1 MERLKHMSLRR
12 AFFLL
17 AFCGLLAA
25 AVLAVLLWA
34 GCGKLSAQYPLGGVT
49 IGSDGTITQPPAPT
63 PEQWRMLELLEI
75 IALLGAILF
84 PVAGLAAAG
93 TLFYRWKL
101 KGPIVL
107 LLEGT
112 RRIQAHDLDFTIPA
126 VSSDE
131 LGQICAAFEGMRL
144 ELLKTNQE
152 LWRQAEERRRL
163 NAAFAHDLRNPITV
177 VKGSIKLLRQNPT
190 DGQTLDRLER
200 YALRIEQYVEAMS
213 SIQRL
218 EQLPLKIGEVSWA
231 ILRSELEET
240 ARLLAPA
247 LEPVLWGPEAG
258 AVRVDHGILLTVAE
272 NLIGNAARYAR
283 KKLELTLALEGELFT
298 LTVADDGPGFPPEL
312 LQEGPKPFGR
322 LEENGAHF
330 GMGLYSSSL
339 LCQKHGGTL
348 RLENRAE
355 GGAAAAASLQ
365 INCKP

>member
-1 MERLKHMSLRR
+1 MSLSR

-17 AFCGLLAA
+17 ALCGLLAA
-25 AVLAVLLWA
+25 LGLALLLWTGYEA
-34 GCGKLSAQYPLGGVT
+34 AISQYPLGGVS
-49 IGSDGTITQPPAPT
+49 IGIDGTFTALPQPT
-63 PEQWRMLELLEI
+63 PEQLRLIQALYAA
-75 IALLGAILF
+75 ALLGFVVF
-84 PVAGLAAAG
+84 PVTGLGAAG
-93 TLFYRWKL
+93 AVFYHWKL
-101 KGPIVL
+101 KKPLRL

>member
-1 MERLKHMSLRR
+1 M
-12 AFFLL
+12 
-17 AFCGLLAA
+17 
-25 AVLAVLLWA
+25 
-34 GCGKLSAQYPLGGVT
+34 
-49 IGSDGTITQPPAPT
+49 
-63 PEQWRMLELLEI
+63 
-75 IALLGAILF
+75 
-84 PVAGLAAAG
+84 
-93 TLFYRWKL
+93 
-101 KGPIVL
+101 
-107 LLEGT
+107 
-112 RRIQAHDLDFTIPA
+112 
-126 VSSDE
+126 
-131 LGQICAAFEGMRL
+131 
-144 ELLKTNQE
+144 
-152 LWRQAEERRRL
+152 
-163 NAAFAHDLRNPITV
+163 
-177 VKGSIKLLRQNPT
+177 KGSIKLLRQNPT

-200 YALRIEQYVEAMS
+200 YALRIEQYVEAMG

-283 KKLELTLALEGELFT
+283 KKLELTLALEGERLT